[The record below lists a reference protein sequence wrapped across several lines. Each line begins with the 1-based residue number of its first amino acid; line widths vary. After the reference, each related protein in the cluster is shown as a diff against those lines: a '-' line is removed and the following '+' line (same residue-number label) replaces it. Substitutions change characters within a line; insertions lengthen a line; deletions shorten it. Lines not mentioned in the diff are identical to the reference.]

1 MTNSTAEGPSHR
13 PWWDRLLSH
22 TAMTSILY
30 LASVDL
36 PHRKARAIQI
46 VNTAHALARAGARVT
61 LVGGRRDRGGNREVL
76 EPFGLEPHS
85 QLRIIRVPIA
95 RSHARLDRWY
105 TRIWQASYLAGLIG
119 RAPWLLRPLPDAIIV
134 RDLRL
139 ASLLCQLGT
148 AIQQR
153 IVYEV
158 HDLSS
163 LEAELRGAPGEAERI
178 AKIERRVFSSAGQV
192 VCITSELKRLI
203 TERHNRAADQI
214 TVIPDGTNVATEE
227 SPSSSKRKG
236 VYYVGQLYPWKG
248 VDTLIRAA
256 SAAPRAELVI
266 VGGTEEPG
274 TDEPDIRRLRELAK
288 QLGVSDRTQFTGWVP
303 YREVSRRLRDAAVT
317 VIPLPD
323 STFGRYFTSPLKL
336 FDYMAAG
343 VPIVASD
350 LPSLRDVLQHEAN
363 ALLVPP
369 GDSAALAQAMDR
381 LLTDKALADRLAARA
396 REDVQR
402 YSWDARALSILDVLT
417 SVRTKHA

>member
-1 MTNSTAEGPSHR
+1 MGRTSLPVAAGSG
-13 PWWDRLLSH
+13 LSH
-22 TAMTSILY
+22 DAMTSILY

-46 VNTAHALARAGARVT
+46 VNTAHALARAGTRVT
-61 LVGGRRDRGGNREVL
+61 LVGGRRDRGGDREVL

-85 QLRIIRVPIA
+85 RLRIVRIPIA
-95 RSHARLDRWY
+95 RPHARVDRWY
-105 TRIWQASYLAGLIG
+105 TRIWQASYLAGLIC
-119 RAPWLLRPLPDAIIV
+119 RASWLLRPLPDAIIV

-163 LEAELRGAPGEAERI
+163 LEAELLGAPREAERI
-178 AKIERRVFSSAGQV
+178 AKIEKRVFSSAGHV
-192 VCITSELKRLI
+192 ICVTSELKRLI
-203 TERHNRAADQI
+203 AERHNRAAEQMA
-214 TVIPDGTNVATEE
+214 VVPDGTNVGTEE
-227 SPSSSKRKG
+227 SASSSTRKG

-256 SAAPRAELVI
+256 SVAPRAEPLVI
-266 VGGTEEPG
+266 IGGTEKPG
-274 TDEPDIRRLRELAK
+274 TDEPDIRRLRELAR
-288 QLGVSDRTQFTGWVP
+288 QLGVSARVQFTGWVP

-323 STFGRYFTSPLKL
+323 SPFGRYFTSPLKL

-369 GDSAALAQAMDR
+369 GDPAALAQAVDR
-381 LLTDKALADRLAARA
+381 LLSDRTLADRLAARA

-402 YSWDARALSILDVLT
+402 YSWDARASSILDVLT
-417 SVRTKHA
+417 NVSSKQA